1 MALPL
6 VSLADILDARERI
19 ASVVRYT
26 PTTSVESIDRICG
39 ATVILKEEQRQ
50 RTGSFKIRGAYNH
63 ISRLPAGS
71 RVVAASAGNHAQGVA
86 LAARLAG
93 LDAVVFMPANASL
106 PKVQAT
112 RDYGADVRFVDGA
125 LDDAVTTAKQWATDH
140 GAVFV
145 PPFDDARVIAGQGT
159 LGVELHEQAPEAR
172 TVVVP
177 VGGGGLVSGVAAA
190 YRALQPAT
198 RIIGVEAAGAASM
211 VASLAAAV
219 PCALTSLATICD
231 GIAVKSPSALTLAH
245 VRALVDDVVVVDDDA
260 VGEALV
266 VLLERA
272 KAVVEPSGA
281 AGLAAVMTGAV
292 RSDQPIAVVLSGGNV
307 DSLLLSKLIE
317 HGLSQAGRYLR
328 MRIEVPDR
336 PGSLATVAAVLG
348 ELGLNVLDVEH
359 HREGLRSL
367 DVDEVELAVTV
378 ETRGPDHRDH
388 ALSELARR
396 GLHVRVD

>member
-112 RDYGADVRFVDGA
+112 RDYGAEVRFTDGA
-125 LDDAVTTAKQWATDH
+125 LDDAVTAAKQWAADY

-211 VASLAAAV
+211 VASLVAAV

-245 VRALVDDVVVVDDDA
+245 VRALVDEVVVVDDDA

>member
-112 RDYGADVRFVDGA
+112 RDYGAEVRFTDGA
-125 LDDAVTTAKQWATDH
+125 LDDAVTAAKQWAADY

-245 VRALVDDVVVVDDDA
+245 VRALVDEVVVVDDDA